1 MEFLVLSLQIVLN
14 EDIAEYIKITYTKFD
29 DSDLDDFFFWTED
42 FATEIELIIHQ
53 PLYSSK
59 MNKS

>member
-29 DSDLDDFFFWTED
+29 DSDLDDFFF
-42 FATEIELIIHQ
+42 
-53 PLYSSK
+53 
-59 MNKS
+59 